1 MEPTSQSVRE
11 TAAQTEPPAMAR
23 EPELAHH
30 PGPRQY
36 VLVAIVLAVA
46 TAFEVGLYYLDMPHT
61 LFVAVLL
68 FFATLKFSLV
78 VLWFMHL
85 RFDSAIFRRLFVA
98 GLILAITVYMIVLV
112 IFGAIKAPWLL
123 GIAAFLVLLPLVWAA
138 RTRRDRRRTRLRSR
152 VERIE
157 PLPSEHG

>member
-1 MEPTSQSVRE
+1 
-11 TAAQTEPPAMAR
+11 
-23 EPELAHH
+23 
-30 PGPRQY
+30 
-36 VLVAIVLAVA
+36 
-46 TAFEVGLYYLDMPHT
+46 MPHA
-61 LFVAVLL
+61 LFVGVLL

-138 RTRRDRRRTRLRSR
+138 RTRRDRQRTRLRSR

>member
-11 TAAQTEPPAMAR
+11 TAVQTEPPAIAE
-23 EPELAHH
+23 EPELALH

-36 VLVAIVLAVA
+36 VLVAVVLAIA
-46 TAFEVGLYYLDMPHT
+46 TAFEVGLYYLDLPHA
-61 LFVAVLL
+61 LFVGMLL
-68 FFATLKFSLV
+68 FFAALKFSLV

-112 IFGAIKAPWLL
+112 IFGAFKAPWLL
-123 GIAAFLVLLPLVWAA
+123 GIAAFLVVLSLVWAA
-138 RTRRDRRRTRLRSR
+138 RTRRERLQAPAGQSGQ
-152 VERIE
+152 
-157 PLPSEHG
+157 PSPEHR

>member
-11 TAAQTEPPAMAR
+11 TAVRTEPPAIAE

-36 VLVAIVLAVA
+36 VIVAVVLAIA
-46 TAFEVGLYYLDMPHT
+46 TAFEVGLYYLDMPHA
-61 LFVAVLL
+61 LFVGMLL

-112 IFGAIKAPWLL
+112 IFGAMKAPWLL
-123 GIAAFLVLLPLVWAA
+123 GIAAFLVVLSLMWAA
-138 RTRRDRRRTRLRSR
+138 RTRRERLQGPVGQSGGAS
-152 VERIE
+152 
-157 PLPSEHG
+157 PGHG

>member
-1 MEPTSQSVRE
+1 MEPTSESVRR
-11 TAAQTEPPAMAR
+11 TAIQTEPPAAAE
-23 EPELAHH
+23 EPELALH

-36 VLVAIVLAVA
+36 VTVAIVLAIA
-46 TAFEVGLYYLDMPHT
+46 TALEVALYYLNMPHA

-68 FFATLKFSLV
+68 FFATIKFSLV

-112 IFGAIKAPWLL
+112 IFGAINAPWLL
-123 GIAAFLVLLPLVWAA
+123 GIAAFLVVLPLVWAV
-138 RTRRDRRRTRLRSR
+138 RTRRDRLRRKLRSR
-152 VERIE
+152 VERVT
-157 PLPSEHG
+157 PVSSEHG